1 MFIFIPRT
9 AAMTVSRPGPA
20 SLMPTMVPFGSAM
33 ADDSPERAREA
44 RHNPTVATEV
54 RAGATTFMVMAY
66 IIFVNPL
73 ILGFAGVPGLDGKGL
88 PFAATLTVTCLTA
101 GLLSIAMGVFSRYPF
116 ALAPGMGLN
125 AVVAFELV
133 AGRGLT
139 WPQAMTVVFCEG
151 LVITILVLTRFREAM
166 MTAVP
171 LELKRAI
178 GVGIGLFIAF
188 IGFFTAGFV
197 TKPAAGPL
205 PVGLGTLKGLPIVV
219 FLLGF
224 VLTATLLARRVR
236 GALLIGILA
245 TTVLAIVLNGL
256 FADWKGFSTP
266 GAAQLPRA
274 LVQAPDFSTF
284 GRLDF
289 GFFAKLGTITGLLA
303 IFSIMLSDFFDT
315 MGTIIGVGEQ
325 GGFLDRD
332 GRLPR
337 ANRVLLVDSLG
348 AMFGGLANASSNTT
362 YIESAAGVAEGAR
375 TGIAAIVVGVLFL
388 LAMFFAP
395 LAGVIPAQATAPVL
409 ILVGLLMMTIARDIA
424 WDNYEEAIPAFV
436 TMLVMPFTWSITN
449 GIGAGF
455 LTYVAIKLFA
465 GRAAAVHPMLWLA
478 SVAFVL
484 YFALPLLE
492 GALR

>member
-1 MFIFIPRT
+1 MISSLGSMPND
-9 AAMTVSRPGPA
+9 RPDQARAFQGP
-20 SLMPTMVPFGSAM
+20 V
-33 ADDSPERAREA
+33 
-44 RHNPTVATEV
+44 TVATEV

-73 ILGFAGVPGLDGKGL
+73 ILGFAGVPGLEGKGL
-88 PFAATLTVTCLTA
+88 PFAPTLTVTCLTA
-101 GLLSIAMGVFSRYPF
+101 GLLSIAMGLFSRYPF

-125 AVVAFELV
+125 AVVAFDLV

-166 MTAVP
+166 LVAVP
-171 LELKRAI
+171 IELKRAI

-197 TKPAAGPL
+197 VKPAAGPL
-205 PVGLGTLKGLPIVV
+205 PVGRGTLKGLPIVV
-219 FLLGF
+219 FVLGF
-224 VLTATLLARRVR
+224 LLTAVLLARRVR
-236 GALLIGILA
+236 GALLIGIVA
-245 TTVLAIVLNGL
+245 TTLLAIALNGL
-256 FADWKGFSTP
+256 FAGFQGFATP

-289 GFFAKLGTITGLLA
+289 GFFARLGTMAALLA
-303 IFSIMLSDFFDT
+303 IFSIMLADFFDT

-375 TGIAAIVVGVLFL
+375 TGIASIVVGVLFL
-388 LAMFFAP
+388 LSMFFAQ
-395 LAGVIPAQATAPVL
+395 LASVIPAQATAPAL
-409 ILVGLLMMTIARDIA
+409 ILVGLLMMTIAREIT
-424 WDNYEEAIPAFV
+424 WDNHEEAIPAFV
-436 TMLVMPFTWSITN
+436 TMMVMPFTWSITN

-455 LTYVAIKLFA
+455 VSYAAIKLLG
-465 GRAAAVHPMLWLA
+465 GRGRDVHWMVYVA
-478 SVAFVL
+478 SAAFVV
-484 YFALPLLE
+484 YFALPLIDPS
-492 GALR
+492 AK